1 MPMLLKKVCPSF
13 GPRAMLKML
22 MDSKGFLL
30 TRDGNSIPNICRP
43 VERVQQEEAIKRQC
57 GEIIQL
63 KPILV
68 FTEKGISDLAQ
79 EYLDGPLV
87 NLEKATTVTVVLR
100 GPSNDINEN
109 EHNIQDALHCVRK
122 VRVVSGAEALEMA
135 LSHALEKANSIPCI
149 RVGPYK
155 AVAHALDIVPRTLLQ
170 NGGGSSTVR
179 QLRGYSTI
187 AESTA
192 NWTRENYAFLLSYG
206 SIMIVIIIGIV
217 ALATTLLD
225 SDKELATQF
234 IALSGQFLTMKSE
247 NLDLKHEMR
256 SASLK
261 MEFNNLKMDSRL
273 DHIDRRLD
281 HIDRALSELA
291 KNGANGKKA

>member
-1 MPMLLKKVCPSF
+1 MLMLMKKVRPSF

-22 MDSKGFLL
+22 VDSRGFLL
-30 TRDGNSIPNICRP
+30 ARDGNSIPNICRP
-43 VERVQQEEAIKRQC
+43 VERVQQEEAIKHQC
-57 GEIIQL
+57 GEIIQR

-79 EYLDGPLV
+79 EYLVKAGITALRPELYKEGPLV

-122 VRVVSGAEALEMA
+122 VRVVSGAGALEMA
-135 LSHALEKANSIPCI
+135 LSHALLEKAKSIPGI

-155 AVAHALDIVPRTLLQ
+155 AVAHALDIVPRTLLK

-225 SDKELATQF
+225 SDKELAAQ
-234 IALSGQFLTMKSE
+234 LVTMKSE
-247 NLDLKHEMR
+247 NLDAKHEMR

-261 MEFNNLKMDSRL
+261 MEYNNLKMDA
-273 DHIDRRLD
+273 RLD

-291 KNGANGKKA
+291 KNGANG